1 MESSA
6 DRRGLIDTDILVDAL
21 KGNERSKQFLYQQRT
36 GGTIQISVITA
47 MELIR
52 GCRNAGE
59 LRSLLDFLD
68 TFSVLPIGPV
78 ATQKSYQWMVS
89 YSLSHGLQIP
99 DALIAGTAVEHDL
112 TLFTGNTRHFRMIP
126 EIVVEQPY

>member
-1 MESSA
+1 MESSTGK
-6 DRRGLIDTDILVDAL
+6 RGLIDTDILLDAP
-21 KGNERSKQFLYQQRT
+21 KGNERSKHLLYQQQTR
-36 GGTIQISVITA
+36 GAIQISVITA

-59 LRSLLDFLD
+59 LRSLLDFMD

-78 ATQKSYQWMVS
+78 ASQKAYQWPVS

-99 DALIAGTAVEHDL
+99 DALIAGTAVEYGL
-112 TLFTGNTRHFRMIP
+112 TLFTGNTCHFRMIP
-126 EIVVEQPY
+126 EVIVEQPY